1 MEVTNKSI
9 IAVVAPVLITA
20 VAGLVDNAMK
30 WRSEMEQKEYDRQ
43 TRILDKIIAIP
54 AADKR
59 LAVAN
64 FYISTG
70 TFSGKYLKELEQAVK
85 IADALPQS
93 AVVSSEPLASA
104 EPTETEET
112 PIPHE
117 AMAAAPVPYEETMA
131 EQLTELE
138 TPPPVVM
145 MSRNPVPLIVPE
157 TIFSFDKSTESR
169 KGSLN

>member
-9 IAVVAPVLITA
+9 IAIVAPVLITA

-54 AADKR
+54 AADQR

-93 AVVSSEPLASA
+93 LVVSSEPL
-104 EPTETEET
+104 T
-112 PIPHE
+112 
-117 AMAAAPVPYEETMA
+117 AAPAPYEEVTV
-131 EQLTELE
+131 EQTKDLE
-138 TPPPVVM
+138 PPSVVM
-145 MSRNPVPLIVPE
+145 MSRAPVPTIVPE
-157 TIFSFDKSTESR
+157 SIFSFDKASESR
-169 KGSLN
+169 KIP